1 MKVKVNM
8 VIEYILSGLIG
19 VFIAVFF
26 AAAIVIISTLRG
38 DI

>member
-1 MKVKVNM
+1 MI
-8 VIEYILSGLIG
+8 IEYLLSALIG

-26 AAAIVIISTLRG
+26 AAAIVIIAMLRG